1 MSLTRNPRIS
11 SHEFSRCDER
21 REMIVLGKDL
31 SLTQKLDTVIRQ
43 SIYTA
48 LWKDE
53 VLRAT
58 DYDEVDVHVK
68 NGTVHLNGHILNTAS
83 QNRIKNAIQA
93 IPGVL
98 RIANDLVL
106 DDELTL
112 EVSALLGTLE
122 KACGCNFFTGVSH
135 GVVVLNGKV
144 NSVQVRTSA
153 EQYASS
159 HPKVRGVINYLYI
172 PGVELGRQDHRLVQP
187 SIGKEFSFRDGI
199 SGIVR
204 QVVINPD
211 NRRVVAMLLQCHFS
225 TPQPTPA
232 LPKKNG
238 DKKAEQMLV
247 IPVSVIGYLTKRSG
261 SLTIQSTEY
270 TKYQV
275 FDTALFTAPIKDWV
289 PPYPYCIDD
298 VLFMVDPPQVDD
310 TIEDAPILAS
320 AAITEAQEL
329 SEELLVNDSL
339 GG

>member
-1 MSLTRNPRIS
+1 MSLTRNPRIN

-21 REMIVLGKDL
+21 REMIVFGKDL

-43 SIYTA
+43 SIYNA

-58 DYDEVDVHVK
+58 DYDEIDVHVK
-68 NGTVHLNGHILNTAS
+68 NGTVYLNGHILNKAS
-83 QNRIKNAIQA
+83 QNRIENAIQA

-98 RIANDLVL
+98 RMVNALVS

-112 EVSALLGTLE
+112 EVSALLGSLE
-122 KACGCNFFTGVSH
+122 KACGCKFFTGVTH

-144 NSVQVRTSA
+144 NNVQALISA
-153 EQYASS
+153 EQYAAS
-159 HPKVRGVINYLYI
+159 HPKVRGVINYLRI
-172 PGVELGRQDHRLVQP
+172 PGIDLGRQDHRLVQP
-187 SIGKEFSFRDGI
+187 PIGKEFSFRDGI
-199 SGIVR
+199 SGTVR
-204 QVVINPD
+204 QVVIDPD
-211 NRRVVAMLLQCHFS
+211 NRRVVAMLLQGHFS
-225 TPQPTPA
+225 TPWPSPA

-238 DKKAEQMLV
+238 DPTAEQILV

-270 TKYQV
+270 AKYQA
-275 FDTALFTAPIKDWV
+275 FDAALFTTPGKDWV

-298 VLFMVDPPQVDD
+298 VLFMLAPLQTDH
-310 TIEDAPILAS
+310 TIEDVPSQAS
-320 AAITEAQEL
+320 AATTEAQEL

>member
-1 MSLTRNPRIS
+1 M
-11 SHEFSRCDER
+11 
-21 REMIVLGKDL
+21 VALGKDL
-31 SLTQKLDTVIRQ
+31 SLTQKLDIVIRQ
-43 SIYTA
+43 SIYNA

-58 DYDEVDVHVK
+58 DYDEVDVHVR
-68 NGTVHLNGHILNTAS
+68 NGTVHLSGHIVNTAS

-98 RIANDLVL
+98 RIVNDLVL

-122 KACGCNFFTGVSH
+122 KACGCKFFTGVSH

-144 NSVQVRTSA
+144 NSVQVRANA
-153 EQYASS
+153 EQYAAS

-172 PGVELGRQDHRLVQP
+172 PGVDLGRQDHRLVQP

-199 SGIVR
+199 SGTVR

-211 NRRVVAMLLQCHFS
+211 NRRVIAMLLQGHFP

-232 LPKKNG
+232 LSKKNS
-238 DKKAEQMLV
+238 DPETEQILV
-247 IPVSVIGYLTKRSG
+247 IPVSAIGYLTKSSG
-261 SLTIQSTEY
+261 SLTIQSSEY
-270 TKYQV
+270 TKYQP
-275 FDTALFTAPIKDWV
+275 FDASLFTTPNKDWV
-289 PPYPYCIDD
+289 PPYPYCIED
-298 VLFMVDPPQVDD
+298 VLFMAAPPQLDQ
-310 TIEDAPILAS
+310 TIEEVPIQAVPV
-320 AAITEAQEL
+320 AVAEAQEL